1 LDGDPVAVAVAVG
14 RAFVLTTS
22 ASHNAVAVLDMNSK
36 FVVSVHVGDV
46 TVLPVATPV
55 LQAVAG

>member
-1 LDGDPVAVAVAVG
+1 MAVAVAVG